1 MSKDCEKMQDKIVD
15 YILGDLSQED
25 CDVLNEHIA
34 VCSKCRQYM
43 QILKAEKSLLREFA
57 EKVDTGMKPREE
69 IMAKA
74 ITSRNQGKQIKLPL
88 TCRTFLQSKISRLA
102 VAAVLLIA
110 VGYFAGWLL
119 PPRSPDVQQLQA
131 ALETSL
137 KSSLEQTIQKS
148 LLEQVS
154 LDRELALER
163 HYARLKDE
171 LTRQLHQNISDFA
184 VQTLAAS
191 RAVTDRR
198 LADLIQ
204 LIEAARTVDHYQ
216 IRMALERMESNRLQ
230 DKTYFGKG
238 MVSLAAQ
245 NKLLSDNKK

>member
-1 MSKDCEKMQDKIVD
+1 MSEDCEKMQDKIVD
-15 YILGDLSQED
+15 YILGVLSQED
-25 CDVLNEHIA
+25 FDVLNEHIA

-43 QILKAEKSLLREFA
+43 QALKGEKKLLREFA
-57 EKVDTGMKPREE
+57 GKVDAGMEPREE
-69 IMAKA
+69 EMAKA
-74 ITSRNQGKQIKLPL
+74 ITSCNKGRQIKLPL
-88 TCRTFLQSKISRLA
+88 TWRIFVQSKISKLA

-110 VGYFAGWLL
+110 VGYFAGQLL
-119 PPRSPDVQQLQA
+119 SPRSPDIEQLQTA
-131 ALETSL
+131 IETSL
-137 KSSLEQTIQKS
+137 KSSLEQTIHKS

-154 LDRELALER
+154 RDRELALER
-163 HYARLKDE
+163 YYVRLKDE

-216 IRMALERMESNRLQ
+216 IRMALEQMESNRLQ
-230 DKTYFGKG
+230 DKTHFGKG
-238 MVSLAAQ
+238 LVSLAAQ
-245 NKLLSDNKK
+245 NKLLPDDKQ

>member
-15 YILGDLSQED
+15 YILGVLSQED

-43 QILKAEKSLLREFA
+43 QGLKAEKSLLREFA
-57 EKVDTGMKPREE
+57 GKVDTSMEPREE
-69 IMAKA
+69 RMAKA
-74 ITSRNQGKQIKLPL
+74 ITSCNQSKQIKLPL
-88 TCRTFLQSKISRLA
+88 TWRTFLKSKISKLA

-110 VGYFAGWLL
+110 VGYFAGRLL
-119 PPRSPDVQQLQA
+119 SPQSPDVQQLQA
-131 ALETSL
+131 ALENSL
-137 KSSLEQTIQKS
+137 KSSLEQTIHKS

-154 LDRELALER
+154 RDRELALER
-163 HYARLKDE
+163 HYVRLKDE

-204 LIEAARTVDHYQ
+204 LIEATRTVDHYQ
-216 IRMALERMESNRLQ
+216 IRMALEQMESNRLQ
-230 DKTYFGKG
+230 DKTHFGKG

-245 NKLLSDNKK
+245 NKLLSDNKE